1 MNDPLI
7 WQLILQ
13 LIFILISALFAAA
26 ESALLALNP
35 AKLKSDAEDG
45 DHRAEKL
52 IALTETPAPFLAA
65 VRTGT
70 TLAGLLGSAF
80 AALHFSGRLARW
92 LEQFVDWNGA
102 MLRTLTAVAV
112 ALVLAYFTL
121 LLGQQLPRCI
131 AAQRPMQAARLTAPA
146 VHAVSVVLRPVIWL
160 QSVTVSGLLKL
171 FGLNSASETDNVTEE
186 DIRMML
192 DVGEEEGCIESTEG
206 EMIDNIFE
214 FNNIQIYDVMTHR
227 VDVEVID
234 VEDSRADI
242 IDTIRCTG
250 FSRFPVYEGEMD
262 HIIGLLYVKDFFLN
276 EGTPLRE
283 LLKEPMYVPDSMI
296 CDDLFHKMQRENTHF
311 AIVTD
316 EYGSF
321 LGVITLEDLLEE
333 IVGNIYDEY
342 DKKKE
347 YISPNADGSWNIS
360 GRTDLK
366 DIEKA
371 LNIELPEHEDFNTLG
386 GLVLSVTAQIPKD
399 GAQFTVE
406 ADGLRIQVL
415 RVADRRIEETKV
427 TVL

>member
-1 MNDPLI
+1 
-7 WQLILQ
+7 
-13 LIFILISALFAAA
+13 
-26 ESALLALNP
+26 
-35 AKLKSDAEDG
+35 
-45 DHRAEKL
+45 
-52 IALTETPAPFLAA
+52 
-65 VRTGT
+65 
-70 TLAGLLGSAF
+70 
-80 AALHFSGRLARW
+80 
-92 LEQFVDWNGA
+92 
-102 MLRTLTAVAV
+102 MLRTLTAVTV

-399 GAQFTVE
+399 GAQFAVE